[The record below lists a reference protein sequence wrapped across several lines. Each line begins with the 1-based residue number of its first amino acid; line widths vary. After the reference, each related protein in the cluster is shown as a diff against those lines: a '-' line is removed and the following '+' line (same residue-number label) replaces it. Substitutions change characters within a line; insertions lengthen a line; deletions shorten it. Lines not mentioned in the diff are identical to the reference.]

1 MSVLLELHQ
10 LRVLDMSYE
19 KNAHPFEMP
28 HPSRTHIAKLLNSES
43 CLVHLA
49 VLDISGERKMKL
61 NALHTVVESC
71 QQCVILFLAKCS
83 TFHISTSVFK
93 LEM

>member
-1 MSVLLELHQ
+1 MFSSQVSEGENVVSVLLELHQ

-28 HPSRTHIAKLLNSES
+28 HPSRTHIARLLNSKS

-49 VLDISGERKMKL
+49 VLDISGEQKMKL
-61 NALHTVVESC
+61 
-71 QQCVILFLAKCS
+71 
-83 TFHISTSVFK
+83 
-93 LEM
+93 